1 MLCYV
6 GEQMLLKKKNFA
18 WLLSALLVFLIV
30 VPIAEDF
37 GVISTRIMRVLMFSW
52 LLAFGV
58 WSLRG
63 FGKYFPIAIGLAA
76 AGIVL
81 SILTAA
87 TPGDSYALS
96 SFTTAALFIV
106 IAVWCIG
113 TQVLTGRE
121 ISSDRVIGAVTLYL
135 LFGVLW
141 AIAYAVIEQVSRGSF
156 VGLSEPVVH
165 GWSSDWLYF
174 SFVTMTTLGYGDI
187 TPVSAT
193 ARTLAYLQAVFGLF
207 YIAILVAGLVSAY
220 MTKYS
225 PPSD

>member
-1 MLCYV
+1 MDL
-6 GEQMLLKKKNFA
+6 QQKSFL
-18 WLLSALLVFLIV
+18 WLLSALLVFLAA
-30 VPIAEDF
+30 VPIAEDL

-63 FGKYFPIAIGLAA
+63 FGRLFPVAIGLAA

-96 SFTTAALFIV
+96 SFAAAAGFIV
-106 IAVWCIG
+106 IAVWCVSV
-113 TQVLTGRE
+113 QVFTSRE
-121 ISSDRVIGAVTLYL
+121 ISANRVVGAVTLYL

-141 AIAYAVIEQVSRGSF
+141 AIVYAIIEHALPGSF
-156 VGLSEPVVH
+156 TGVSEPLAQ

-187 TPVSAT
+187 TPATAT
-193 ARTLAYLQAVFGLF
+193 ARTLAYLQAVFGQF
-207 YIAILVAGLVSAY
+207 YIAILVAGLVGAY
-220 MTKYS
+220 IAEHLS
-225 PPSD
+225 SRE